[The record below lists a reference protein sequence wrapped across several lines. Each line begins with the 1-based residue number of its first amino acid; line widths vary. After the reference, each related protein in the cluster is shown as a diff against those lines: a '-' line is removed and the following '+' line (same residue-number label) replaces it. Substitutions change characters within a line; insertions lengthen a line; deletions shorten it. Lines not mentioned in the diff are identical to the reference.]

1 MRAKQDLSNLNKYAR
16 LQKLPHSFY
25 SFELE
30 QNVRNTATQYI
41 LNIHPGV
48 KTKESFHYRSASQSD
63 MKILKQVVGID
74 VSLSE
79 LVVSIGR
86 FKENLTHELYGHK
99 TFENTQKG
107 FKELTDWVMSKMVG
121 GLDINY
127 VMEATGVYHEALAYY
142 LTDNEQL
149 VSILKPSKVSNYQK
163 TLDIKTI
170 TDKTSSQT
178 IAMFGLQKE
187 LEIWKRPKRSFREVR
202 QLTRERGQLI
212 DERTALKNQLHAELS
227 EAFPNKKS
235 IARVEVRIK
244 LLVDQ
249 EQEIMTEIK
258 EIAKQDKSMGDAIK
272 LIGSVPGIG
281 FLTAAT
287 ILSETNGFDLITS
300 KKQLTSYTGLD
311 VIDKQS
317 GTSVKGKAR
326 ISKKGNKY
334 VRKAMHL
341 PALAA
346 IRHDE
351 RFKAIF
357 ARLVQKHGV
366 KMKAAVAI
374 QRRLLEMT
382 YTIYKT
388 NKPYEKDYLEKQIK
402 IESEKGA

>member
-1 MRAKQDLSNLNKYAR
+1 
-16 LQKLPHSFY
+16 
-25 SFELE
+25 
-30 QNVRNTATQYI
+30 
-41 LNIHPGV
+41 
-48 KTKESFHYRSASQSD
+48 
-63 MKILKQVVGID
+63 MKVLKQVVGID
-74 VSLSE
+74 VSQNE

-86 FKENLTHELYGHK
+86 FNENLSQELYGHK
-99 TFENTQKG
+99 VFENTQNG
-107 FKELTDWVMSKMVG
+107 FRELTAWVSRKMVT

-127 VMEATGVYHEALAYY
+127 VMEATGVYHESLAYH
-142 LTDNEQL
+142 LIENEQL
-149 VSILKPSKVSNYQK
+149 VSILKPSKVSNYHK
-163 TLDIKTI
+163 TLDNKTV

-187 LEIWKRPKRSFREVR
+187 LEIWKRPKKTYREVR

-212 DERTALKNQLHAELS
+212 DERTTLKNQLHAERS

-235 IARVEVRIK
+235 INRVEVRIK

-249 EQEIMTEIK
+249 EQEIMGEIK
-258 EIAKQDKSMGDAIK
+258 EIARQDKSMGDAIK
-272 LIGSVPGIG
+272 LISSVPGIG

-287 ILSETNGFDLITS
+287 VLSETNGFDLITS

-317 GTSVKGKAR
+317 GTSIKGKAR

-334 VRKAMHL
+334 LRKAMHL

-388 NKPYEKDYLEKQIK
+388 NKPYEKDYLEKQTK
-402 IESEKGA
+402 VESQKAS

>member
-1 MRAKQDLSNLNKYAR
+1 
-16 LQKLPHSFY
+16 
-25 SFELE
+25 
-30 QNVRNTATQYI
+30 
-41 LNIHPGV
+41 
-48 KTKESFHYRSASQSD
+48 

-74 VSLSE
+74 VSQSE

-86 FKENLTHELYGHK
+86 FKENLSQELYGHK
-99 TFENTQKG
+99 AFENTQKG
-107 FKELTDWVMSKMVG
+107 FKELTEWVTPKMVT

-127 VMEATGVYHEALAYY
+127 VMEATGVYHEALTYY

-149 VSILKPSKVSNYQK
+149 VSILKPSKVSNYHK
-163 TLDIKTI
+163 TLEVKTI

-187 LEIWKRPKRSFREVR
+187 LEIWKRPKRAYREVR

-212 DERTALKNQLHAELS
+212 DERTALKNQLHAERS

-235 IARVEVRIK
+235 INRVEVRIK

-249 EQEIMTEIK
+249 EQEIMEEIK
-258 EIAKQDKSMGDAIK
+258 EITKQDKSLGDSIK
-272 LIGSVPGIG
+272 LISSVPGIG

-287 ILSETNGFDLITS
+287 ILSETNGFDLITN

-334 VRKAMHL
+334 LRKAMHL

-357 ARLVQKHGV
+357 ARLVQKHGI

-388 NKPYEKDYLEKQIK
+388 NKPYEKDYLDKQTK
-402 IESEKGA
+402 VDSQKVS